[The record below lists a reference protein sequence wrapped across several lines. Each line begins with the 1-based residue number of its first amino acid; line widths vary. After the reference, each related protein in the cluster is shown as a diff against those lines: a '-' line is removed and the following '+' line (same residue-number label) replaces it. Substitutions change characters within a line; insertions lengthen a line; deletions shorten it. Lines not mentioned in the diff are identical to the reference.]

1 MAAADQIKGLI
12 KSFTEGDDDR
22 FYATAMQIAASEAR
36 KGHRTIAE
44 ELKKLIDS
52 AKKDRKTQVTIKRL
66 PVNAAQK
73 ELNDL
78 LELVQPK
85 VGLKDMVLD
94 RNIRHKI
101 QRILDEQ
108 KQFDLLRQ
116 NNLFPRKKLLL
127 SGPPG
132 CGKTMSAHVIAHELG
147 LPLFI
152 IRLDGLMSRYMG
164 ESIAKLRL
172 VFDAMED
179 FRAVYLFD
187 EFDSIGTTRGQ
198 GNDVGEIKR
207 VLNSFL
213 LQIEKDDSNSIVI
226 AATNIPE
233 TLDKALFRRFDDI
246 ISYPLPDEK
255 QILEFYKK
263 QFVQVKKS
271 IDLPFEKLAK
281 ESIGLSFADIE
292 KVTTDFIK
300 DILVYGLEK
309 ADINQI
315 FEYIKTRKKP
325 Y

>member
-12 KSFTEGDDDR
+12 KSFKEGDDDR

-36 KGHRTIAE
+36 KGHIAIAE

-52 AKKDRKTQVTIKRL
+52 AKKDRKTQVAIKRL

-94 RNIRHKI
+94 KNIRHKI
-101 QRILDEQ
+101 HRVLDEQ

-132 CGKTMSAHVIAHELG
+132 CGKTMSAHVIAYELG

-246 ISYPLPDEK
+246 ITYPLPDEK

-271 IDLPFEKLAK
+271 MDLPFESLAK

-300 DILVYGLEK
+300 DILVYGLDN
-309 ADINQI
+309 ADVNEI
-315 FEYIKTRKKP
+315 FEYIKVRKAP

>member
-36 KGHRTIAE
+36 KGHRAIAE
-44 ELKKLIDS
+44 ELKKLIDF
-52 AKKDRKTQVTIKRL
+52 AKKDRKTQVAIKRL

-94 RNIRHKI
+94 KNIRHKI
-101 QRILDEQ
+101 QRVLDEQ

-152 IRLDGLMSRYMG
+152 IRLYGLMSRYMG

-246 ISYPLPDEK
+246 LSYPLPDEK

-263 QFVQVKKS
+263 QFVQIKKS
-271 IDLPFEKLAK
+271 IKMPFEKLAK

-309 ADINQI
+309 ADVNEI
-315 FEYIKTRKKP
+315 FEYIRVRKEP